1 MGEFKILFPQTLQS
15 CSIDSELARLTMLW
29 TSTRLSSEAT
39 HEDRLP
45 KVQAG
50 MD

>member
-1 MGEFKILFPQTLQS
+1 LQS
-15 CSIDSELARLTMLW
+15 CSIHAELERLIMLW

-45 KVQAG
+45 TVQAG
-50 MD
+50 MHSP